1 MDTPENDEP
10 RESTQTAAHNV
21 RELIRPFDP
30 RSPEA
35 EDQYDTVA
43 RRLNRVR
50 ARRNLIARELG
61 ELERQFVDGD
71 LTVQSGPRRGQHLSR
86 SGRRRRLA
94 RMLDLAAEMRRLDE
108 VEAFSGAALDRMNE
122 ALDRWARETYG
133 P

>member
-1 MDTPENDEP
+1 MGSP
-10 RESTQTAAHNV
+10 NV
-21 RELIRPFDP
+21 LEMIRPFDP
-30 RSPEA
+30 MSAEA
-35 EDQYDTVA
+35 EEQYDVVV

-50 ARRNLIARELG
+50 AERNEATRELG

-71 LTVQSGPRRGQHLSR
+71 LRVESGPRRGQPLSQ

-94 RMLDLAAEMRRLDE
+94 RMLDLGARVRRLDE
-108 VEAFSGAALDRMNE
+108 VEAFASAALTRMNE